1 MYSSHCQTY
10 IGRRW
15 IGFFEMGGMSGMGLG
30 NDTQL
35 TLELIYISN
44 FVSSQSTEYFCIN
57 LGRQYAPSFNKDS
70 FEVSNSGLVEVQNI
84 QTNHA
89 LL

>member
-1 MYSSHCQTY
+1 MV
-10 IGRRW
+10 
-15 IGFFEMGGMSGMGLG
+15 GMSGVGLATG
-30 NDTQL
+30 AQL
-35 TLELIYISN
+35 TWERVDIS
-44 FVSSQSTEYFCIN
+44 FKLVSSQSTEYIFLCIN

-70 FEVSNSGLVEVQNI
+70 FEVSNSGLVKVQNI